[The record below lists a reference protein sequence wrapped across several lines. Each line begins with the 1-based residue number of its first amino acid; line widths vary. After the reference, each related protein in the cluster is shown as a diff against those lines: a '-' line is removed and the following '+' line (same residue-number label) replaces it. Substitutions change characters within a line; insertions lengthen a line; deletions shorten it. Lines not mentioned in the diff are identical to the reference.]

1 MRREKIKRIYLP
13 GALLPVL
20 FLSLF
25 SCGWEKA
32 KDLRKSDRINVIV
45 SILPQKYFVERI
57 GGERVSVT
65 AIVLPGQSPA
75 TYEVTPQQMV
85 RISSASLYFRI
96 GVPFEN
102 IWVNKISDAGKDLKI
117 IDTRKGIK
125 LREIES
131 FHHIES
137 IIMDKTRSSEK
148 TPAGGEDH
156 RHSGKDPH
164 IWLDPVLVIQQA
176 GTIARELT
184 AADPGG
190 REIYRKNLE
199 EFISDLKKL
208 NGSLTRLLSGVKNK
222 NIVVFHPSWGYFTD
236 RYGLNQLPIEIQGR
250 EPGQKELSV
259 LINFL
264 KREKSR
270 IIFVQKQ
277 FSSRSAETIASAVKG
292 RVVKI
297 DPLAENYIENM
308 KETGKI
314 ISGEKSKWKQ

>member
-1 MRREKIKRIYLP
+1 MRHEKMKKIYIP
-13 GALLPVL
+13 GRFLLVL
-20 FLSLF
+20 FLILF
-25 SCGWEKA
+25 SCGGEK
-32 KDLRKSDRINVIV
+32 REVPRQGDRINVIV

-102 IWVNKISDAGKDLKI
+102 IWVKKIADAGKNLKV

-131 FHHIES
+131 FHHIKS
-137 IIMDKTRSSEK
+137 ILKNKKTGREK
-148 TPAGGEDH
+148 TAAGEDDH
-156 RHSGKDPH
+156 GHTGKDPH
-164 IWLDPVLVIQQA
+164 IWLDPLLVIQQA
-176 GTIARELT
+176 GTIARELV

-190 REIYRKNLE
+190 RDIYRKNLGK
-199 EFISDLKKL
+199 FISDLREL
-208 NGSLTRLLSGVKNK
+208 NSSLNRLLSGVKNK

-236 RYGLNQLPIEIQGR
+236 RYGLNQLPVEIQGR
-250 EPGQKELSV
+250 EPGQKELAA
-259 LINFL
+259 IIDFL

-270 IIFVQKQ
+270 VIFIQKQ

-292 RVVKI
+292 SVVKI

-308 KETGKI
+308 KEIGKV
-314 ISGEKSKWKQ
+314 ISGEK